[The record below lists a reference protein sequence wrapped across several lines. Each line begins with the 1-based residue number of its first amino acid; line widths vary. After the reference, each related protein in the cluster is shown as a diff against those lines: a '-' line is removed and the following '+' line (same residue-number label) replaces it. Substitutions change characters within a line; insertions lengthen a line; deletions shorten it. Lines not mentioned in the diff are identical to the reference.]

1 MNDAEHDSSCRF
13 VLGGLICLGRIDL
26 IWRLSK
32 RDHHPWDWSSIL
44 STVDMSDLSSLR
56 KRIDDLDNTLVEL
69 LNERAQVS
77 LNIGAA
83 KRKAT
88 DR

>member
-1 MNDAEHDSSCRF
+1 MMRF
-13 VLGGLICLGRIDL
+13 DL

-32 RDHHPWDWSSIL
+32 RDHPSVGVCCIL
-44 STVDMSDLSSLR
+44 STVAMSDLSSLR
-56 KRIDDLDNTLVEL
+56 KRIDDLDNTLVDL

>member
-1 MNDAEHDSSCRF
+1 
-13 VLGGLICLGRIDL
+13 
-26 IWRLSK
+26 
-32 RDHHPWDWSSIL
+32 
-44 STVDMSDLSSLR
+44 MSDLSSLR

-88 DR
+88 DRWMRTRMVGYSFCVALTLQHTFSDTKELHVYMPGREKEVYAKVKHMG